1 MMMAKTRMA
10 RRWLCRS
17 KEKGGIMAGCK
28 QKGQYKGRAFT
39 GKVFTGKAFTG
50 KAFTGKAYYE
60 RLEAGRSTATS
71 TIFNNQQAQE
81 SSASYLQHAER
92 FLW

>member
-1 MMMAKTRMA
+1 MMMMAKTRMA

-28 QKGQYKGRAFT
+28 QKGQYKGR
-39 GKVFTGKAFTG
+39 
-50 KAFTGKAYYE
+50 AFTGKAYYE